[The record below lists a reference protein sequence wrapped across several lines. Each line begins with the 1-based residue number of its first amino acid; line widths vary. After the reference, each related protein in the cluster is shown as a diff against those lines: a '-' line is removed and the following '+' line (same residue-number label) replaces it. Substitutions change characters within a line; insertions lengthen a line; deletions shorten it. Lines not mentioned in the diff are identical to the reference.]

1 MEMNELMRQVLELLP
16 SAVFGEDNETGEIV
30 IATGLVETKAGRTVP
45 LETN

>member
-30 IATGLVETKAGRTVP
+30 IATGLVETKAGRTAL
-45 LETN
+45 LENN